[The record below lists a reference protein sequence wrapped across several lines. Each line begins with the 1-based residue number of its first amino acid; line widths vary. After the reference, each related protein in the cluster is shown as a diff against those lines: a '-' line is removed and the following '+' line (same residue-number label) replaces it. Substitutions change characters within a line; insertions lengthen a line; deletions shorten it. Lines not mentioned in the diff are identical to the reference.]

1 MFSWWNKDNKRNE
14 STSDFDDWNLDE
26 FDLDADLGFE
36 AKPVDK
42 NRSPA
47 MDALS
52 GMTEGV
58 VSTFR
63 DTDIEDAVKRALPR
77 EYSTAF
83 EVKDQVADSFR
94 EMRDQISKEFEQNR
108 TTLKAFTNKIVKG
121 SEAVLPK
128 ALFAKLNEWSSP
140 DAVYAGQSRQAREN
154 AALTAELS
162 SIFDVQRKMDEKKEE
177 RQDKKEEV
185 KGLVQFKQFQD
196 TFAQL
201 DAIRKSTGALS
212 DYQDTILLKYHR
224 KDLEN
229 SIKQT
234 NLLMRLVEETASM
247 RGESKG
253 LLERIQKNTGLPD
266 FVKLQGF
273 EGFMQVSRNR
283 IWNTLI
289 DKGLH
294 GNNFIANFIR
304 EAKQGATG
312 WGKGFL
318 QGITGMAEAAN
329 SASGDLEEFGISKSR
344 AGGQILGSSIGEG
357 ARNKLI
363 DYVKKQFKEKN
374 PELYRKL
381 RIGGAK
387 SEHFLNN
394 LGYYV
399 NQFAQD
405 KEFKWGG
412 IRGKLMEGLMT
423 LIRNSYMQDRKVIEQ
438 DKIQDLYKP
447 AVFTNRV
454 SKSITD
460 IIPGYL
466 ARILRE
472 MTIIRTGNDK
482 TELLLYNHKD
492 NKFST
497 EGGIKNAV
505 MDTLVN
511 KSAREDFLKR
521 ADRGAD
527 IIDKDKSLTEEER
540 RKLARLINT
549 DIRSGRKEINKDYYT
564 SVNTY
569 KDKFGEERAKD
580 IAKLMQEYLVDDEY
594 ELADNKVNDLYRVYG
609 SMAQFSSMANLA
621 GNSQLLADVGYLD
634 HMKQLGI
641 VDDKNTVSME
651 DIYDYLT
658 GEKAYQRS
666 QDNIDS
672 TGTAAFINGGVNIR
686 NRVRNNLDT
695 SSLQSSIDQLR
706 NSLSNNQG
714 NSRDLLDQQRNDY
727 LERIVKQLENPNT
740 PDREEKFTQLVNL
753 VSSIKDT
760 SALSADAL
768 EAVKALLA
776 AGIVVNSGNSEQGQ
790 SQQNRGFSNLLSR
803 GISWTTNMT
812 GKAVK
817 WGSQKYLQMLG
828 GMTKLSWLSAKGLT
842 GLAGSAAGTVAQGAR
857 SLRSSFMA
865 MDVYVG
871 DEELPRLTAAKM
883 RANKYTNMD
892 GSPIHVFKD
901 IKGAVLEDG
910 NVVITE
916 DEFEQAHVGNKK
928 EGILANFKDLVAQ
941 GTRLAG
947 MDGLKLGGLYAS
959 GLVLGWKALK
969 WSKQKLIGIRDA
981 IPADVYI
988 RGRDFPVLTR
998 AKMLAGEYF
1007 DQATGAV
1014 ITKVSE
1020 IKGNIVDKDGNV
1032 ILTLEEI
1039 KDGLYDKYGNAF
1051 SGVIRKAFDITKN
1064 LAKGTITGSFNLVRK
1079 GWNKAREL
1087 IQQGSSYANDH
1098 LDTSGIRDR
1107 ARDLSARAQGLATNA
1122 WEYIKESQE
1131 RFKASF
1137 DKLSTYTQELL
1148 KNSYGTVDVLERIY
1162 KLLDDRLPGKKRLG
1176 DIDGDGD
1183 VDNSVAD
1190 ILENRKKEKE
1200 QNEAINKLQNGEEV
1214 SDKKGKSLFGK
1225 LWSMVKWAAVG
1236 LIGLITGGVKKIIG
1250 GAVSLLGKGI
1260 FKILKAGG
1268 KLLGKG
1274 LMGAFKAGA
1283 GLLKKGIMA
1292 ALGAIGLSR
1301 GLGGR
1306 GGPDLGPGG
1315 RSRANRRNTNRPR
1328 PRGRRNWLSWL
1339 GRGAA
1344 TAGLGAMAF
1353 SDLDSAYE
1361 NFQEGDYLAAAY
1373 DAAWGVSEGV
1383 TASHTSGLS
1392 SALASRTGRGPM
1404 SWLGKGLGKFGR
1416 FAGKA
1421 LGPVGLMYS
1430 GITDLQDLKE
1440 SYTTGNKDLAIEAGS
1455 SLGGTGAGAAIG
1467 LMFGGPVGALV
1478 GAGIG
1483 SMVGWLGGMGA
1494 NKLRHHL
1501 KKGKLTEME
1510 EIRFIQYGFD
1520 PSKDKDK
1527 IDIILNTELYF
1538 QDALVE
1544 KNGQLA
1550 IDENK
1555 LQSYGQ
1561 EIVAMYGANIEDEES
1576 FIPVLQYL
1584 AERFQKVFLANMT
1597 VYRAKYPNKLLEYMD
1612 RIPVKDKVKLIQAF
1626 RALPS
1631 NIYNYQ
1637 RSPFPDKPALS
1648 MSANGIKL
1656 YLQMRESDFAKQYV
1670 AEGLEDA
1677 DSFTSRPWFESQAE
1691 KEKRLAE
1698 KKQELEK
1705 DINASKNEIIASVEK
1720 KEGSATFSG
1729 LGISVSVDVTG
1740 NGVLDKNGNITLDA
1754 IRAVRYLTYG
1764 VRDTKDVAKIGNLLD
1779 LESGIKDTD
1788 IDFSNN
1794 RASYKGDMNR
1804 LFKAAKAIF
1813 TGFDKALKRW
1823 LEERFIPVY
1832 LRYRG
1837 ILAEYGI
1844 RTDDQTKINNLNPAQ
1859 KLIIAQKISSAIYQD
1874 SEMSFKSVWLMDYTP
1889 WNGYPVGKDKNIC
1902 TPYLEMLEAEAKKS
1916 AKVEDKTL
1924 QAYMS
1929 GSNNTMTKST
1939 VEQLAENTAP
1949 TPSSFS
1955 DVGGWANK
1963 AQSMYEQFSTQ
1974 SSNTGNTGGNSFGG
1988 PLADGSGKWD
1998 AGPNV
2003 APADGQEVK
2012 SPAVRGGPPGLQ
2024 PYLNAKLYRKGTL
2037 KNGRPKYVSDNP
2049 AMNAFLMI
2057 ESSGDAGVVNSLG
2070 YAGLGQ
2076 FKSPAWSEASK
2087 YVEGGLPPFAYSK
2100 DSALHPGYNFAA
2112 IKGYM
2117 IANANQLAKIGVPVE
2132 HPAHLYLA
2140 HQQGSGGFGMIYK
2153 AATRGGGLRSDI
2165 ARNMRNNPPPKGYLS
2180 GPLTPVTY
2188 YEAWKKRFEDLAGR
2202 PAGIKGL
2209 PSGEG
2214 HQATPEEL
2222 ASIGSSQESSPGD
2235 GNSGLVPTSLV
2246 SDSQSGG
2253 SGSSMSFI
2261 SPTMSSLLGNTS
2273 KISGMD
2279 TSIQPGVSTSGN
2291 MTGINSTTP
2300 SSLISNSNQT
2310 EQYAIDSNDNQD
2322 NVLAA
2327 RYGGNNNS
2335 MAAKAA
2341 RIAASRAGARSQH
2354 RCARYVR
2361 EALEAAGF
2369 KVKRGIGSAYMYA
2382 EGELERLGFTPLDPN
2397 TPPIPGDI
2405 MTIGRSQRHVHG
2417 HICIFDGNHWYSDF
2431 KQNRASPY
2439 RDKLG
2444 KEILWRYGGK
2454 GNSKD
2459 TGEVATPETTPTV
2472 ENTTPTTVT
2481 GIGPMVGNDYTSNMP
2496 SAINSNIGQPEDTS
2510 VSSNDTITQDYSIPE
2525 NNTGLIGGVIQAAN
2539 QVFSSSPSEYQYKE
2553 AQRRNEVLTR
2563 NDPGMM
2569 MYQQRRPMEQAKI
2582 DYNEQQLAAVS
2593 EVGSLMKEQ
2602 VSISKEQ
2609 LEALKQIVLS
2619 IGQLGQSQMNTP
2631 EIYKEPK
2638 EMVASNTQE
2647 VPKFMQQ
2654 GDSPRAVLGA
2664 KRIPV

>member
-36 AKPVDK
+36 ARPVDK

-52 GMTEGV
+52 GMKEGTI
-58 VSTFR
+58 STFR

-128 ALFAKLNEWSSP
+128 ALFVKLNEWSSP

-234 NLLMRLVEETASM
+234 NLLMRLVEETAGM

-318 QGITGMAEAAN
+318 QGIAGMAEAAN

-357 ARNKLI
+357 ARNRLI
-363 DYVKKQFKEKN
+363 DYVKKQFKERN

-405 KEFKWGG
+405 KEFEWGG
-412 IRGKLMEGLMT
+412 VRGKMMEGLMT

-482 TELLLYNHKD
+482 TELLLFNHKD

-521 ADRGAD
+521 ANRGAD
-527 IIDKDKSLTEEER
+527 VIDKDKSLTEEER

-580 IAKLMQEYLVDDEY
+580 IARLMQEYLVDDEND
-594 ELADNKVNDLYRVYG
+594 LADNKVNDLYRVYG
-609 SMAQFSSMANLA
+609 SMAQFSSMANLS
-621 GNSQLLADVGYLD
+621 GNSQLLADTGYLD

-666 QDNIDS
+666 QDNVDS

-686 NRVRNNLDT
+686 NRIRNNLDT
-695 SSLQSSIDQLR
+695 SSLQSSVDQLR
-706 NSLSNNQG
+706 NSLSNTQG
-714 NSRDLLDQQRNDY
+714 NNRDLLDQQRNDY

-740 PDREEKFTQLVNL
+740 PNREEKFTQLVTL

-790 SQQNRGFSNLLSR
+790 TQQNRGFSNLLAR
-803 GISWTTNMT
+803 GISWTTNMS

-842 GLAGSAAGTVAQGAR
+842 GLAGSTAGTVAQGAR
-857 SLRSSFMA
+857 TLRSSLMA

-883 RANKYTNMD
+883 RVNKYTNMD
-892 GSPIHVFKD
+892 GSPIRVFKD

-916 DEFEQAHVGNKK
+916 DEFYKAHVGNKK

-941 GTRLAG
+941 GTQLAG
-947 MDGLKLGGLYAS
+947 MAGLRLGGLYAS

-981 IPADVYI
+981 IPADIYI

-1014 ITKVSE
+1014 ITKVSD
-1020 IKGNIVDKDGNV
+1020 IKGNIVDKEGNV
-1032 ILTLEEI
+1032 LLTLEEI
-1039 KDGLYDKYGNAF
+1039 KEGLYDKYGNAF
-1051 SGVIRKAFDITKN
+1051 SGVIRKAFDISKN

-1087 IQQGSSYANDH
+1087 LQHGVSYVADPTN
-1098 LDTSGIRDR
+1098 TSGIRDR
-1107 ARDLSARAQGLATNA
+1107 ARDLSTRAQGLATNA
-1122 WEYIKESQE
+1122 WEYVKESQE

-1162 KLLDDRLPGKKRLG
+1162 KLLDNRLPGKKRLG
-1176 DIDGDGD
+1176 DMDGDGD
-1183 VDNSVAD
+1183 VENSVAD

-1250 GAVSLLGKGI
+1250 GAVSLLGKGL
-1260 FKILKAGG
+1260 FKILKSGG

-1306 GGPDLGPGG
+1306 GGLDIGSGGHSKAKKHTPHGKGG
-1315 RSRANRRNTNRPR
+1315 RGWFGKLG
-1328 PRGRRNWLSWL
+1328 RGL

-1344 TAGLGAMAF
+1344 TAGLGALAI

-1361 NFQEGDYLAAAY
+1361 NFQEGDYLEAAY

-1392 SALASRTGRGPM
+1392 GALASRAGRGPM
-1404 SWLGKGLGKFGR
+1404 SRIGMGIGKVGK
-1416 FAGKA
+1416 FAGKT
-1421 LGPVGLMYS
+1421 LGPAGLAIG
-1430 GITDLQDLKE
+1430 GITDIKDLKE
-1440 SYTTGNKDLAIEAGS
+1440 SYATGNRDLAIEAGS

-1467 LMFGGPVGALV
+1467 FMFGGPVGALV

-1483 SMVGWLGGMGA
+1483 SLIGWLGGMGA

-1550 IDENK
+1550 IDEEK

-1561 EIVAMYGANIEDEES
+1561 ELLTMYGANIEDGDS

-1584 AERFQKVFLANMT
+1584 SERFQKVFLANMT
-1597 VYRAKYPNKLLEYMD
+1597 VYRAKYPKKLLEYMD

-1637 RSPFPDKPALS
+1637 RSPFRDKPALS

-1656 YLQMRESDFAKQYV
+1656 YLQMREGDFAKQYV
-1670 AEGLEDA
+1670 SEGLEDA
-1677 DSFTSRPWFESQAE
+1677 DSFMSRPWFESQVE
-1691 KEKRLAE
+1691 KDKRLEE
-1698 KKQELEK
+1698 KKKELEK
-1705 DINASKNEIIASVEK
+1705 DINASRNEIIASVEN
-1720 KEGSATFSG
+1720 KEGSATFAG
-1729 LGISVSVDVTG
+1729 LGIGVSTDVTS

-1754 IRAVRYLTYG
+1754 IRAVRYLAYG
-1764 VRDTKDVAKIGNLLD
+1764 IRDTKDVAKIGNLLD
-1779 LESGIKDTD
+1779 LEQSIKDSD
-1788 IDFSNN
+1788 IEFSNN
-1794 RASYKGDMNR
+1794 RASYKGDMHKLYKVAR
-1804 LFKAAKAIF
+1804 AIF
-1813 TGFDKALKRW
+1813 TGSDKAIKKW

-1832 LRYRG
+1832 LKYRG
-1837 ILAEYGI
+1837 VLLEYGV
-1844 RTDDQTKINNLNPAQ
+1844 RTDDQARINNLNPAQ
-1859 KLIIAQKISSAIYQD
+1859 KLIVARKIIATIYQV
-1874 SEMSFKSVWLMDYTP
+1874 SETTLRSVWLMDYTP
-1889 WNGYPVGKDKNIC
+1889 WSSYPVGTDKNIC
-1902 TPYLEMLEAEAKKS
+1902 TPYLEMLETEAKKS

-1929 GSNNTMTKST
+1929 DSNNTRTKST
-1939 VEQLAENTAP
+1939 IEQLAQNAIP
-1949 TPSSFS
+1949 TPNNLP
-1955 DVGGWANK
+1955 DEGGFTNRS
-1963 AQSMYEQFSTQ
+1963 QSTYGQSSTQ
-1974 SSNTGNTGGNSFGG
+1974 GSNAGGNGG
-1988 PLADGSGKWD
+1988 FVAPLADGGGKWD

-2012 SPAVRGGPPGLQ
+2012 SPTVKGGPPGLQ

-2087 YVEGGLPPFAYSK
+2087 YVEGGLPPFSYSS
-2100 DSALHPGYNFAA
+2100 DSALNPGYNFAA

-2117 IANANQLAKIGVPVE
+2117 IANANQLARIGVPVE

-2153 AATRGGGLRSDI
+2153 AATRGGGLRGDI
-2165 ARNMRNNPPPKGYLS
+2165 ARNMRNNPPPKGYLA

-2202 PAGIKGL
+2202 PSGIKGL

-2214 HQATPEEL
+2214 HPATPEEL
-2222 ASIGSSQESSPGD
+2222 AGSSTGD
-2235 GNSGLVPTSLV
+2235 SNSGPIGGAGG
-2246 SDSQSGG
+2246 QSGG
-2253 SGSSMSFI
+2253 YGSSMSFI
-2261 SPTMSSLLGNTS
+2261 SPTMASLMSNTS
-2273 KISGMD
+2273 PISGMD

-2300 SSLISNSNQT
+2300 SSLISNSNQG
-2310 EQYAIDSNDNQD
+2310 EQYAVDRNDSQD
-2322 NVLAA
+2322 NVVAT
-2327 RYGGNNNS
+2327 RYGGNSNS

-2382 EGELERLGFTPLDPN
+2382 EGELERLGFTPLNPN

-2405 MTIGRSQRHVHG
+2405 MTIGRSHRHVHG

-2454 GNSKD
+2454 GNVKD
-2459 TGEVATPETTPTV
+2459 TGEVATPETAPTV
-2472 ENTTPTTVT
+2472 ENTTPSTVT
-2481 GIGPMVGNDYTSNMP
+2481 GVGPMVSNDYTSTMP
-2496 SAINSNIGQPEDTS
+2496 SAINTSIGQSTNTEDTNNAS
-2510 VSSNDTITQDYSIPE
+2510 VPQDYSIPE
-2525 NNTGLIGGVIQAAN
+2525 NNVGLIGGVIQGAN
-2539 QVFSSSPSEYQYKE
+2539 QVISSSPSEYQYKE

-2609 LEALKQIVLS
+2609 LEALKQIALS
-2619 IGQLGQSQMNTP
+2619 IVQLGKSQMNTP

-2654 GDSPRAVLGA
+2654 GDSPKAVLGT